1 MEPQR
6 LRKRLYEQINKERKR
21 RKLKP
26 LKLSKSLTKSANRE
40 ALKRKNC
47 TVHYAVKGETH
58 TTVAKRIVK
67 EWLRNPNHRKHILS
81 NKYNRIGIGVSILW
95 NKNIKEYEI
104 YVCKKFGSPKDK
116 GKKKSSKSKNK
127 KLNLKKINKDIKKLI
142 MKHKRVFDYIFL
154 IIMFYI
160 ILYIAFVRSQ

>member
-6 LRKRLYEQINKERKR
+6 LRKRLHEVINKERKR

-116 GKKKSSKSKNK
+116 DKKKSNKSKSKQF
-127 KLNLKKINKDIKKLI
+127 NLKKINKNAKKLI
-142 MKHKRVFDYIFL
+142 IRHKKVFEYFL
-154 IIMFYI
+154 VAVMLYI
-160 ILYIAFVRSQ
+160 ILYIAFTVS